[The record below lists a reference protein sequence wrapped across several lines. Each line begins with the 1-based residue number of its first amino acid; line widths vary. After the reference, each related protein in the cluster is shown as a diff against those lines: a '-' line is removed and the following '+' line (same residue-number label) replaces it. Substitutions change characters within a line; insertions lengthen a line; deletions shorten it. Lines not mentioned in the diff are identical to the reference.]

1 MTVKDEDILQKEAL
15 KPSVKSSER
24 FFSNPNNAPNISS

>member
-15 KPSVKSSER
+15 KPSVKSSEH
-24 FFSNPNNAPNISS
+24 FSLDFLAT